1 MEAEDHVRVLLAS
14 LKGEHRRSRGDRAGN
29 WFGALLL
36 ATVPV
41 LCVALLEA
49 ALRSWPVIK
58 WTPVL
63 TGASFVS
70 AAVFAVWVSAFN
82 RSWYRI
88 DEASFECFAPW
99 PHRSWRAY
107 REQITEARL
116 YRFHGA
122 LAFDLRLKDGA
133 RRKVPLTRS
142 MAAAIGQRRGM

>member
-1 MEAEDHVRVLLAS
+1 MEAEDHVQVLAS

-49 ALRSWPVIK
+49 ALRSWPDVR

-63 TGASFVS
+63 TGVSLVS
-70 AAVFAVWVSAFN
+70 AAGFAAWVSAFN

-88 DEASFECFAPW
+88 DETSVECVAPW
-99 PHRSWRAY
+99 PRRSWRAY
-107 REQITEARL
+107 REQIAEARL
-116 YRFHGA
+116 HRFHGA
-122 LAFDLRLKDGA
+122 LVLDLRLKDGTK
-133 RRKVPLTRS
+133 RRVPLTDS
-142 MAAAIGQRRGM
+142 MATAIGLRRGM